1 MAGQTLHHGPDR
13 NPRAS
18 MGLSRCLGK
27 GLLLLNKASPGRCW
41 TIERVDLGLKD
52 RRALVTAASKGLG
65 RACAAALASEGASV
79 FISSRDPASIE
90 AAGAAIKAAGW
101 AAGDV
106 SREPESLVD
115 KARDK
120 LGGLDILVVN
130 AGGPPPGT
138 FESTPLES
146 WEPAFELTLMSAV
159 RLVKA
164 ALPDLKRSDQGRIV
178 FITSV
183 SVRQPIPYLV
193 LSNSLRAAVT
203 GLSKSLSRELAPDR
217 ITVNCLAPD
226 TILTDRTRQL
236 AASAGGNLD
245 EELERRAASTPM
257 GRYGSPEEFAAACAF
272 LCSKQAGYI
281 TGQTIGIDGGSL
293 VGVH

>member
-1 MAGQTLHHGPDR
+1 MVEQ
-13 NPRAS
+13 
-18 MGLSRCLGK
+18 
-27 GLLLLNKASPGRCW
+27 
-41 TIERVDLGLKD
+41 
-52 RRALVTAASKGLG
+52 
-65 RACAAALASEGASV
+65 
-79 FISSRDPASIE
+79 
-90 AAGAAIKAAGW
+90 
-101 AAGDV
+101 
-106 SREPESLVD
+106 
-115 KARDK
+115 ARDK

-183 SVRQPIPYLV
+183 SVRQPIPHLV

-226 TILTDRTRQL
+226 AILTDRTRQL

-245 EELERRAASTPM
+245 EELQRRAASAPM
-257 GRYGSPEEFAAACAF
+257 GRYGEPEEFAAACAF

-281 TGQTIGIDGGSL
+281 TGQTLGIDGGAL
-293 VGVH
+293 LGVH